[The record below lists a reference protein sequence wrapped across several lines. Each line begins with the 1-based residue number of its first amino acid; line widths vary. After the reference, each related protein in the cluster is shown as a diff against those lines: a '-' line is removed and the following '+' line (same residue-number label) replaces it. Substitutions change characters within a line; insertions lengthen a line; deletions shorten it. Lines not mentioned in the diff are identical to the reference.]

1 MDGVSNTDSV
11 KLPADI
17 LNCPICTER
26 LTAPIIQCPNG
37 HFVCPR
43 CFPKLGEKCPSCRSS
58 ISTIR
63 CLAMEKVI
71 ELALPCPKAKFECT
85 KKLKEWNKDGYFDGD
100 FKVWMRGESIES
112 AVLLTTLLPHVN
124 T

>member
-85 KKLKEWNKDGYFDGD
+85 KKGEMTNAREKLKKKKNLYQ
-100 FKVWMRGESIES
+100 MQ
-112 AVLLTTLLPHVN
+112 
-124 T
+124 